1 MQKAHDLSSLVY
13 NNLKVIRFSIVK
25 NKNAHWICQCL
36 LCGNET
42 EVSRPNIL
50 SGNTKDCGCKRSEKL
65 SVNSIKHG
73 HSGSPT
79 WVSWSKLRQR
89 IITKKNKTYA
99 SIDYDKRWEDF
110 EVFLQDMGERP
121 EGCSIDRIDNTK
133 GYYKENCRWATQREQ
148 CRNKSNNVNLTLNG
162 LTMCATD
169 WSDYLGIHR
178 DTIRRRLRR
187 GLSVEEVL
195 RK

>member
-1 MQKAHDLSSLVY
+1 MGTIKNMVGERYSNLTVLEYSQIK
-13 NNLKVIRFSIVK
+13 NNNS
-25 NKNAHWICQCL
+25 HWICRCEI
-36 LCGNET
+36 CGNKT
-42 EVSRPNIL
+42 EVSRPNL
-50 SGNTKDCGCKRSEKL
+50 RSGNTKDCGCMKSKKI
-65 SVNSIKHG
+65 SNATTTHG
-73 HSGSPT
+73 YSRSPT

-148 CRNKSNNVNLTLNG
+148 CRNKSNNVILTYNG

-169 WSDYLGIHR
+169 WSEYLGINT
-178 DTIRRRLRR
+178 DTIRRRLKR
-187 GLSVEEVL
+187 GLSIESVL
-195 RK
+195 KK